1 MSAGEKYKKNTV
13 GKGKNEKEFFFADGS
28 DYLSGQG
35 FVVEVEH
42 VSSKK
47 KVKFKAFM
55 TAYNDTFSQDWNTE
69 QVYGRADPLYNFKQ
83 TTRQISIGFKMVAAS
98 EGEAYENLTKAQ
110 TLAQFMYPNYSN
122 AGGAKI
128 LSQAPLIRLKVMN
141 LLQDT
146 SNTTVSSN
154 TDPKAL
160 YTSYGGESGEGVLG
174 FFDNITYTF
183 NLENPDNGGV
193 FEKTVGGKKNG
204 TILPKTIDVAIGGFK
219 PIHEQHIG
227 WDENGLFAGGGTG
240 AQFPYGAQGDGAED
254 GYPPLDA
261 LQTAYN
267 EDLQRKNEE
276 AKAEAAIA
284 NAKAR
289 YGGMFGNMRR
299 KKDLKSELKG
309 SKGKYISSALAG
321 QQEIDERNIAAAFE
335 ELDEA
340 IGRLQEV
347 ADDLPFDG
355 YVE

>member
-1 MSAGEKYKKNTV
+1 MGAGQRYKKNTV
-13 GKGKNEKEFFFADGS
+13 GKGENEKKFFFADGS

-42 VSSKK
+42 ISSKK
-47 KVKFKAFM
+47 KVEFKAFI
-55 TAYNDTFSQDWNTE
+55 TAYNDTFSQDWNSD
-69 QVYGRADPLYNFKQ
+69 QVYGRADPIYNFKQ

-122 AGGAKI
+122 ADGAKI

-141 LLQDT
+141 LLQNT
-146 SNTTVSSN
+146 SNMGASVN
-154 TDPKAL
+154 TDPEAL
-160 YTSYGGESGEGVLG
+160 YSSYGSKTGEGVLG
-174 FFDNITYTF
+174 FFSDITYSF
-183 NLENPDNGGV
+183 NLENSDAGV
-193 FEKTVGGKKNG
+193 FEKTVEGKKNG

-227 WDENGLFAGGGTG
+227 WDESGKFVGGEAG
-240 AQFPYGAQGDGAED
+240 AQFPYGAQGDGAKD
-254 GYPPLDA
+254 GYPELDE

-289 YGGMFGNMRR
+289 YGGLFGKARLKR
-299 KKDLKSELKG
+299 DIKKAADLN
-309 SKGKYISSALAG
+309 SKMSDSKMAYLESTLGG
-321 QQEIDERNIAAAFE
+321 QIA
-335 ELDEA
+335 
-340 IGRLQEV
+340 IEV
-347 ADDLPFDG
+347 AASEDG
-355 YVE
+355 TSQTYYDFVGKLDK